1 MPPDIVTGGEYT
13 VVSALF
19 NYKAYY
25 TTKEWIVKFFLSQRG
40 YFKFRKAA

>member
-13 VVSALF
+13 VVSVLF

-25 TTKEWIVKFFLSQRG
+25 TTKEWIVNFFLLRQPA
-40 YFKFRKAA
+40 YNKEF